1 MAYVNIQWTTLIVA
15 ALAHGADS
23 ALAETAPAKPAGDES
38 TLEVISVTATR
49 TALPAFDYPGMVS
62 VLDSEQIA
70 LRQPSSVDDILKWVP
85 NVEFTGGPRRS
96 GMDPSIRG
104 FAGPD
109 VIVTVDGV
117 RQNFDSGHDGRFFID
132 PSIVREAEVLR
143 GGASALYGSGG
154 TGGVIALRTL
164 RAADLLT
171 GSRRTGARVS
181 AGYRSVNDEP
191 FGTATVFARPDNSID
206 LLGSVTRRTSG
217 TIELGDGSELDRNDD
232 DILAGLFKAGW
243 APTDSHH
250 LEATY
255 QRFDNDAQE
264 PNNGQGLGDD
274 NLVDKDIRND
284 AVSLRWTFNDPALP
298 LINLTA
304 TAYHNRASVDEL
316 RLDDLGAGPA
326 GEQLQ
331 RRVETTGLRIENQ
344 SRLTLTPSLQTTL
357 TYGVEGWE
365 DEQEGAA
372 GNSERG
378 GVPDATSRFAGAFA
392 QAQLRWEEPA
402 GLPGEALI
410 IPRLRFDRY
419 TSEAERLDLDNNDHA
434 ASPSLGLTYQP
445 LPWLQ
450 AFASYDRA
458 FRAPAVGELFQT
470 GVHFQLPIGPGIV
483 NRFVPN
489 SELQPQRTKTREF
502 GAGLQFAD
510 LLSTG
515 DALQF
520 KVSRFF
526 TDGEDFI
533 DLEVVQ
539 PAPFMACNPFVPGN
553 CDGITRAI
561 NVADAQLDGAE
572 IEASYESRRARIA
585 LGFSTVDG
593 ENESTGE
600 PLGVLTPKQWTVD
613 AAAKFP
619 GVGVRAGWRMLAA
632 ADFDKVSDP
641 VEQRDSYQ
649 IHDFYVAWTP
659 QGGPLAGA
667 RVDLALENAFDEAYS
682 RVFTGALQP
691 GRNVSVSL
699 GYRFG
704 R

>member
-1 MAYVNIQWTTLIVA
+1 MANVHILRTTFVMA
-15 ALAHGADS
+15 ALSPSIDS
-23 ALAETAPAKPAGDES
+23 ALAEPAKAES
-38 TLEVISVTATR
+38 ASGSALEVISVTATR

-85 NVEFTGGPRRS
+85 NVEFTGGPRRT

-132 PSIVREAEVLR
+132 PSIVQEAEVLR

-164 RAADLLT
+164 QASDLLT
-171 GSRRTGARVS
+171 GSSRTGARVS
-181 AGYRSVNDEP
+181 AGYRSVNDERT
-191 FGTATVFARPDNSID
+191 GTATAFARPV
-206 LLGSVTRRTSG
+206 GSVELLASITRRTSG
-217 TIELGDGSELDRNDD
+217 SIDLGDGSELDRNDD

-243 APTDSHH
+243 APADSQH
-250 LEATY
+250 LEVAY

-284 AVSLRWTFNDPALP
+284 ALSVRWTLNDPARP
-298 LINLTA
+298 LINLSA

-316 RLDDLGAGPA
+316 RLDDLGGGPA
-326 GEQLQ
+326 GERLQ
-331 RRVETTGLRIENQ
+331 RQVDTTGLRIENQ
-344 SRLTLTPSLQTTL
+344 SRLALTPSLGATL
-357 TYGVEGWE
+357 TYGIEGWE
-365 DEQEGAA
+365 DEQDGAA
-372 GNSERG
+372 NASERG
-378 GVPDATSRFAGAFA
+378 GVPDARSRFAGAFA
-392 QAQLRWEEPA
+392 QAELRWQEPA

-410 IPRLRFDRY
+410 IPRVRFDRY
-419 TSEAERLDLDNNDHA
+419 ESEADRVDLNNEDDA
-434 ASPSLGLTYQP
+434 ASPSFGLTYRP

-470 GVHFQLPIGPGIV
+470 GVHFQIPIGPGIV

-489 SELQPQRTKTREF
+489 ADLKPQRTTTREF
-502 GAGLQFAD
+502 GGGLHFAD
-510 LLSTG
+510 LFAAG
-515 DALQF
+515 DTLQL

-539 PAPFMACNPFVPGN
+539 PAPFMSCNPFLPGN
-553 CDGITRAI
+553 CDGVTRAV
-561 NVADAQLDGAE
+561 NVTDAQLDGAE
-572 IEASYESRRARIA
+572 IETTYESRRARIA

-600 PLGVLTPKQWTVD
+600 PLGVLTPKQWTLD

-619 GVGVRAGWRMLAA
+619 ALGVRAGWRMLAA

-641 VEQRDSYQ
+641 AEQRDSYQ

-667 RVDLALENAFDEAYS
+667 RIDLALENAFDEAYS

-691 GRNVSVSL
+691 GRNVSISL
-699 GYRFG
+699 GYRFD